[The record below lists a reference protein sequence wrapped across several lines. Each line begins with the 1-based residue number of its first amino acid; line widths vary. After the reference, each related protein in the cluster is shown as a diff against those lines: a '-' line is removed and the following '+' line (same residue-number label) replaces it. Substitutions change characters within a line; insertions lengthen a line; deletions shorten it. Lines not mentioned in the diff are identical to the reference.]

1 MVSTGTVG
9 DAGACVRRSW
19 ELAAEGGCG
28 GFLSW
33 VTGGGWR
40 CLGRAKVMRQYSW
53 WAALWPFKQP

>member
-1 MVSTGTVG
+1 MVSTGAVV

-40 CLGRAKVMRQYSW
+40 CLGRAR
-53 WAALWPFKQP
+53 